1 MPKIAVKVA
10 ISLPPE
16 DFREIEALRRE
27 FKTTRSAVIRQ
38 ALRTYFQAR
47 RQRALVTQYV
57 EGYRKFPETP
67 EELAGFEQAQLDA
80 FGEEERT

>member
-1 MPKIAVKVA
+1 MPRRAVKLA
-10 ISLPPE
+10 ISLPPK
-16 DFREIEALRRE
+16 DFREIEILRRK
-27 FKTTRSAVIRQ
+27 FKTSRSAVIRQ

-57 EGYRKFPETP
+57 EGYRKYPEAP

-80 FGEEERT
+80 FTEQEWT